1 MDLRLTVNGEE
12 LSFTGGTLESLL
24 LHIGIDHSAV
34 VAEVN
39 GEIILRDNFSPREEH
54 EGDVK
59 ELFRFVGGG

>member
-24 LHIGIDHSAV
+24 LHIGIDQRAV

-39 GEIILRDNFSPREEH
+39 GEIILRDHFSTREVH
-54 EGDVK
+54 EGDVI
-59 ELFRFVGGG
+59 ELVSFVGGG